1 MEALEASV
9 KEIHGHPLRP
19 QEFVEPLFL
28 GREDKKEIAEHLARS
43 NWLGK
48 VSEATEPGGRPC
60 GRPCHV
66 YRGRDGEAWLVRTG
80 CGGRRR
86 CGGHGRSWRRG
97 RTRKRRVA
105 RVIERW
111 REVRNWWEPESGTDR
126 LFFRVLLAGT
136 HGGVVADIALDRRYG
151 WSLVRV
157 LD

>member
-1 MEALEASV
+1 MEAST

-19 QEFVEPLFL
+19 SGFAEPLFL
-28 GREDKKEIAEHLARS
+28 GREDKKEIAEYLSRS

-48 VSEATEPGGRPC
+48 VSEASDPEA
-60 GRPCHV
+60 RPCHV
-66 YRGRDGEAWLVRTG
+66 YRGASGEAWLVGPG
-80 CGGRRR
+80 CK
-86 CGGHGRSWRRG
+86 RSQWRR

-111 REVRNWWEPESGTDR
+111 REVRCWWEPEGGTDR
-126 LFFRVLLAGT
+126 LLFRVLLS
-136 HGGVVADIALDRRYG
+136 GGVVADVALDRRYG